1 MIGSIGSMSQ
11 TSQGSIGSGV
21 YGSGVFPFSLFLFII
36 ANIMFFKELV
46 LGIQFHII
54 SRFAIFGFL
63 PLLN

>member
-21 YGSGVFPFSLFLFII
+21 YGSGFFPFSLFLLII

-46 LGIQFHII
+46 LGIQFNMI
-54 SRFAIFGFL
+54 SRFVISGILPFL
-63 PLLN
+63 N